1 MSSKKILVIEDDM
14 VTQKVIADSLRSAGY
29 EVVTARDGST
39 AVQQA
44 REHKPDLITL
54 DIKLAKESPEDTW
67 DGFSVARW
75 LQRITDASAMP
86 ALIVVSALEPE
97 EIVENAAAVGAYSFL
112 PKPFSK
118 QKLLELVAEALAS
131 KSAPSQGEDGH

>member
-1 MSSKKILVIEDDM
+1 MDAAI
-14 VTQKVIADSLRSAGY
+14 
-29 EVVTARDGST
+29 
-39 AVQQA
+39 
-44 REHKPDLITL
+44 
-54 DIKLAKESPEDTW
+54 
-67 DGFSVARW
+67 FSQERM
-75 LQRITDASAMP
+75 QY
-86 ALIVVSALEPE
+86 LEPE